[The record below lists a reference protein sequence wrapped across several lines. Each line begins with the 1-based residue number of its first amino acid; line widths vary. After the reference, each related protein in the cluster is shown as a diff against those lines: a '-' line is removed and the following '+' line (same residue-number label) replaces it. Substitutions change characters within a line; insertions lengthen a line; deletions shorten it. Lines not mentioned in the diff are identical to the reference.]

1 MFERSVG
8 SRISEIGLPFARG
21 RLEEKNSSVTRRAL
35 ILVDWVEDSG
45 VVAFAV

>member
-1 MFERSVG
+1 M
-8 SRISEIGLPFARG
+8 
-21 RLEEKNSSVTRRAL
+21 EETNSNVTLRAL